1 MLMLDIE
8 PIEQA
13 LAAAVGQS
21 RIAGV
26 VAAAATRD
34 GVIFEGAR
42 GLRSVASGEPM
53 MIDAVFRIASM
64 TKTITAVAAMQLVEQ
79 GALSLDA
86 PAKEILPALGEARVL
101 TGFDAKGPMLRPPR
115 ADITLRQLLT
125 HTAGFA
131 YETWNAKIA
140 RYVREQ
146 GLPPMRSAKLGAFAV
161 PLASDPGE
169 RWEYGVNI
177 EMVGRM
183 IEAVSGTDLETHLQA
198 HVLKPLGMLDTSYIA
213 RPAWE
218 DRLAALHVRGA
229 DGTLE
234 AIASPPVD
242 ETRREFF
249 PGGGGLFSTARDYL
263 RLLRALLN
271 GGELDGVR
279 ILKAATVA
287 MMGENHM
294 GALNVLP
301 LPTEMPN
308 LSNPVDLMPGITKK
322 WGLSFLINSQAIP
335 GGRAASSLAW
345 AGLMNTYFWLDPASG
360 VAGVFMTQ
368 IRPFA
373 DKIVLDAFD
382 AFERAVYQA
391 LGGRAQNGAS

>member
-1 MLMLDIE
+1 MLDVE

-13 LAAAVGQS
+13 LAAAIGQS
-21 RIAGV
+21 RIPGV

-42 GLRSVASGEPM
+42 GARSAASSEPM
-53 MIDAVFRIASM
+53 AIHAVFRIASM
-64 TKTITAVAAMQLVEQ
+64 TKAITTVAAMQLVEQ
-79 GALSLDA
+79 GRLSLDV
-86 PAKEILPALGEARVL
+86 PAREILPALGEVKVL
-101 TGFDAKGPMLRPPR
+101 TGFDSEGPILRPPR
-115 ADITLRQLLT
+115 ADITLRRLLT

-140 RYVREQ
+140 RYVREN
-146 GLPPMRSAKLGAFAV
+146 GLPPMRSAKLKALAV
-161 PLASDPGE
+161 PLANEPGE

-183 IEAVSGTDLETHLQA
+183 IEAVSGSDLETHLQK
-198 HVLKPLGMLDTSYIA
+198 HVLKPLSMEDTSYIA
-213 RPAWE
+213 RPAWGS
-218 DRLAALHVRGA
+218 RLADLHARKA

-234 AIASPPVD
+234 VTASPPLD
-242 ETRREFF
+242 EAKREFF
-249 PGGGGLFSTARDYL
+249 PGGGGLFSTAGDYL

-279 ILKAATVA
+279 ILKSATVA

-301 LPTEMPN
+301 LPTEMPQ

-322 WGLSFLINSQAIP
+322 WGLSFLINSDAVP
-335 GGRAASSLAW
+335 GGRAAGSLAW
-345 AGLMNTYFWLDPASG
+345 AGLMNTYFWLDPATG
-360 VAGVFMTQ
+360 VAGVFMAQ
-368 IRPFA
+368 ILPFA
-373 DKIVLDAFD
+373 DARVLDVFD
-382 AFERAVYQA
+382 AFERAVYEVVA
-391 LGGRAQNGAS
+391 GGSPAHAA

>member
-1 MLMLDIE
+1 MRNAK

-13 LAAAVGQS
+13 LAAAVGQN
-21 RIAGV
+21 RIPGV
-26 VAAAATRD
+26 VAAAVTRD
-34 GVIFEGAR
+34 GVIFEGAA
-42 GLRSVASGEPM
+42 GARSAARAEPM
-53 MIDAVFRIASM
+53 PVDAVFRIASM
-64 TKTITAVAAMQLVEQ
+64 TKAITAVAAMQLVEQ
-79 GALSLDA
+79 GALSLDG
-86 PAKEILPALGEARVL
+86 PAKEILPALGEVKVL
-101 TGFDAKGPMLRPPR
+101 IGFDANGPVLRPPR
-115 ADITLRQLLT
+115 SEITLRRLLT

-140 RYVREQ
+140 RYVRET
-146 GLPPMRSAKLGAFAV
+146 GLPPMRSAKLGALAV
-161 PLASDPGE
+161 PLANEPGE

-183 IEAVSGTDLETHLQA
+183 IEAVSGRDLETHLQA
-198 HVLKPLGMLDTSYIA
+198 HVLQPLGMVDTSYMS

-218 DRLAALHVRGA
+218 DRLAGVHARGA

-234 AIASPPVD
+234 PVASPPID
-242 ETRREFF
+242 EARREFF
-249 PGGGGLFSTARDYL
+249 PGGGGLFSTAHDYL

-279 ILKAATVA
+279 ILKSATVA

-301 LPTEMPN
+301 LPSEMPG

-322 WGLSFLINSQAIP
+322 WGLSFLINSEAIP
-335 GGRAASSLAW
+335 GGRAAGSLAW
-345 AGLMNTYFWLDPASG
+345 AGLMNTYFWLDPATG

-368 IRPFA
+368 ILPFA
-373 DKIVLDAFD
+373 DKIVLDACD
-382 AFERAVYQA
+382 AFERAVYA
-391 LGGRAQNGAS
+391 VVSGEKLKRV

>member
-1 MLMLDIE
+1 MRNNE
-8 PIEQA
+8 PIEQV

-26 VAAAATRD
+26 VAAATTRD
-34 GVIFEGAR
+34 GVIFEGAA
-42 GLRSVASGEPM
+42 GARSVASGEPM
-53 MIDAVFRIASM
+53 TTDAVFRIASM

-79 GALSLDA
+79 GALSLDR
-86 PAKEILPALGEARVL
+86 PAAEIVPALGEVKVL
-101 TGFDAKGPMLRPPR
+101 TGFGPDGPMLRPPR
-115 ADITLRQLLT
+115 TDITLRRLLT

-146 GLPPMRSAKLGAFAV
+146 GLPPMRSAKLAALAV
-161 PLASDPGE
+161 PLANDPGE

-183 IEAVSGTDLETHLQA
+183 IEAVSGRDLETHLQA

-213 RPAWE
+213 RAAWE
-218 DRLAALHVRGA
+218 DRLAVVHARGA

-234 AIASPPVD
+234 AVASPPVD
-242 ETRREFF
+242 EARREFF
-249 PGGGGLFSTARDYL
+249 PGGGGLFSTAHDFL

-301 LPTEMPN
+301 LPTEMPK

-322 WGLSFLINSQAIP
+322 WGLSFLINSAAVP
-335 GGRAASSLAW
+335 GGRAAGSLAW
-345 AGLMNTYFWLDPASG
+345 AGLMNTYFWLDPATG

-368 IRPFA
+368 ILPFA
-373 DKIVLDAFD
+373 DTIVLDAFD
-382 AFERAVYQA
+382 AFERAVYEVVGSQRPKR
-391 LGGRAQNGAS
+391 GF

>member
-1 MLMLDIE
+1 MRNNE

-13 LAAAVGQS
+13 LAAVVGQS
-21 RIAGV
+21 RIAGL

-34 GVIFEGAR
+34 GVIFESAR
-42 GLRSVASGEPM
+42 GVRSVASSEPM
-53 MIDAVFRIASM
+53 TIDAVFRIASM

-79 GALSLDA
+79 GVLSLDG
-86 PAKEILPALGEARVL
+86 PAKEILPALGEVQVL
-101 TGFDAKGPMLRPPR
+101 TGFDSERPMLRPPR
-115 ADITLRQLLT
+115 ADITLRHLLT

-140 RYVREQ
+140 RYVREN
-146 GLPPMRSAKLGAFAV
+146 GLPPMRSAKLRALAV

-183 IEAVSGTDLETHLQA
+183 IEAVSGRDLETHLQE
-198 HVLKPLGMLDTSYIA
+198 HILKPLGMADTSYIA
-213 RPAWE
+213 RPEWE
-218 DRLAALHVRGA
+218 SRLATVHARGA

-234 AIASPPVD
+234 AIPSPPLD
-242 ETRREFF
+242 EATREFF
-249 PGGGGLFSTARDYL
+249 PGGGGLFSTAHDYL

-279 ILKAATVA
+279 ILEAETVA
-287 MMGENHM
+287 TMGENHM

-308 LSNPVDLMPGITKK
+308 SP
-322 WGLSFLINSQAIP
+322 IP
-335 GGRAASSLAW
+335 SS
-345 AGLMNTYFWLDPASG
+345 
-360 VAGVFMTQ
+360 
-368 IRPFA
+368 
-373 DKIVLDAFD
+373 
-382 AFERAVYQA
+382 
-391 LGGRAQNGAS
+391 

>member
-1 MLMLDIE
+1 MLMLNVE

-13 LAAAVGQS
+13 LAAAVGPR
-21 RIAGV
+21 RIPGV
-26 VAAAATRD
+26 VAAAVTRD

-42 GLRSVASGEPM
+42 GVRSLASGEPM

-64 TKTITAVAAMQLVEQ
+64 TKVVTATAAMQLVEQ
-79 GALSLDA
+79 GALSLDR
-86 PAKEILPALGEARVL
+86 PAKEVLPALGEVSVL
-101 TGFDAKGPMLRPPR
+101 TGFDADGPILRPPR
-115 ADITLRQLLT
+115 TDITLRHLLT

-146 GLPPMRSAKLGAFAV
+146 GLPPMRSAKLRALAV

-183 IEAVSGTDLETHLQA
+183 IEAVSGSDLETHLQA
-198 HVLKPLGMLDTSYIA
+198 HVLKPLGMPDTSYIA

-218 DRLAALHVRGA
+218 DRLAAVHARGA

-242 ETRREFF
+242 EARREFF
-249 PGGGGLFSTARDYL
+249 PGGGGLFSTAHDYL

-279 ILKAATVA
+279 ILKSATVA

-301 LPTEMPN
+301 LPTEMPG
-308 LSNPVDLMPGITKK
+308 LSNPVNLMPGITKK
-322 WGLSFLINSQAIP
+322 WGLSFLINSEAIP
-335 GGRAASSLAW
+335 DGRAAGSLAW
-345 AGLMNTYFWLDPASG
+345 AGLMNTYFWLDPATG

-368 IRPFA
+368 ILPFA
-373 DKIVLDAFD
+373 DRIVLDAFD
-382 AFERAVYQA
+382 AFERAVYEVVSTGKPKHA
-391 LGGRAQNGAS
+391 

>member
-1 MLMLDIE
+1 MRNIE
-8 PIEQA
+8 PIEQV
-13 LAAAVGQS
+13 LAAAVGQD
-21 RIAGV
+21 RIAGL
-26 VAAAATRD
+26 VAAAATRE

-42 GLRSVASGEPM
+42 GVRSLATGEPM
-53 MIDAVFRIASM
+53 TTDAVVRIASM

-79 GALSLDA
+79 GALSLDG
-86 PAKEILPALGEARVL
+86 PAKHILPALGEVQVL
-101 TGFDAKGPMLRPPR
+101 TGFNADGPMLRPPR
-115 ADITLRQLLT
+115 AEITLRHLLT

-140 RYVREQ
+140 RYVRERQ
-146 GLPPMRSAKLGAFAV
+146 LPPMRSAGLAALSV
-161 PLASDPGE
+161 PLANDPGE

-183 IEAVSGTDLETHLQA
+183 IEAVSSSDLETHLQD
-198 HVLKPLGMLDTSYIA
+198 HVLKPLGMQDTSYIA

-218 DRLAALHVRGA
+218 QRLADVHARRA
-229 DGTLE
+229 DGTLKVV
-234 AIASPPVD
+234 ASPPID
-242 ETRREFF
+242 ETKREFF
-249 PGGGGLFSTARDYL
+249 PGGGGLFSTARDYI
-263 RLLRALLN
+263 RVLRALLN

-301 LPTEMPN
+301 LPTEMPQ

-322 WGLSFLINSQAIP
+322 WGLSFLINTEAIP
-335 GGRAASSLAW
+335 GGRAAGSLAW
-345 AGLMNTYFWLDPASG
+345 AGLMNTYFWLDPVTG

-368 IRPFA
+368 ILPFA
-373 DKIVLDAFD
+373 DRIVLEAFD
-382 AFERAVYQA
+382 AFERAVYEVVSA
-391 LGGRAQNGAS
+391 GKPARA

>member
-1 MLMLDIE
+1 MLDIE

-21 RIAGV
+21 RIPGV
-26 VAAAATRD
+26 VAAAATRN

-42 GLRSVASGEPM
+42 GVQSLVSGEPM
-53 MIDAVFRIASM
+53 TIDAVFRIASM
-64 TKTITAVAAMQLVEQ
+64 TKTITAIAAMQLVEQ
-79 GALSLDA
+79 GALSLDR

-101 TGFDAKGPMLRPPR
+101 TGFNSDGPMLRPPR
-115 ADITLRQLLT
+115 TDITLRHLLT

-140 RYVREQ
+140 RYVRENA
-146 GLPPMRSAKLGAFAV
+146 LPPMRSARLKAFAV
-161 PLASDPGE
+161 PLANDPGE

-183 IEAVSGTDLETHLQA
+183 IEAVSGSDLETHLQT
-198 HVLKPLGMLDTSYIA
+198 HVLKPLGLLDTSYIA

-218 DRLAALHVRGA
+218 DRLAVVHARGT

-234 AIASPPVD
+234 AVASPPID
-242 ETRREFF
+242 EARREFF
-249 PGGGGLFSTARDYL
+249 PGGGGLFSTAHDYL

-322 WGLSFLINSQAIP
+322 WGLSSLINSAAVP
-335 GGRAASSLAW
+335 GGRAAGSLAW
-345 AGLMNTYFWLDPASG
+345 AGLMNTYFWLDPSTG
-360 VAGVFMTQ
+360 VTGVFMTQ
-368 IRPFA
+368 ILPFA

-382 AFERAVYQA
+382 AFERAVYQVA
-391 LGGRAQNGAS
+391 GGRSQDQAS